1 MAPRSFFLL
10 LAVAGACVAPAF
22 AYDGRNVSGPAQQS
36 AAEIDD
42 IGVVAEAAPGEGAPA
57 DGKTA
62 LPPKAPSH
70 FRLNVGMNPRFTT
83 NAMLSESHSSADFIF
98 LPSIE
103 AGYKLP
109 MDHGFALDTV
119 ARLDSG
125 IYGRYTERTFIGYSL
140 QSTFEWR
147 PSPKAPRVFIGVEP
161 YRLDRFDGQGRI
173 TEAFALSAG
182 SDYGYAFNN
191 GNSLLF
197 VGYALTDHF
206 SDPKIDSR
214 VNHSVLVGYS
224 QLIAPKLIG
233 QAFYQYQHDNYQS
246 FDRDDDRH
254 TLGLS
259 LTYQIDRH
267 FFTTL
272 SASWA
277 TNDSTQRHASY
288 ESAGVGVS
296 LNYQY

>member
-10 LAVAGACVAPAF
+10 LAVAGVCVTPAF
-22 AYDGRNVSGPAQQS
+22 GYDGRTVSGPAHQS
-36 AAEIDD
+36 AAEVED
-42 IGVVAEAAPGEGAPA
+42 IGVVAEAAPGEAA
-57 DGKTA
+57 TTDGKAA
-62 LPPKAPSH
+62 LPPQAPSH
-70 FRLNVGMNPRFTT
+70 FRLNVGLNPRFTS
-83 NAMLSESHSSADFIF
+83 NAQLSGNHKSDDFLF

-109 MDHGFALDTV
+109 MDHGFEFDTV
-119 ARLDSG
+119 GHIDSG
-125 IYGRYTERTFIGYSL
+125 IYGRYTDRTFIGYSL
-140 QSTFEWR
+140 ENTFSWR
-147 PSPKAPRVFIGVEP
+147 PTPKAPRVFLGVEP

-182 SDYGYAFNN
+182 SDWGYAFNN

-197 VGYALTDHF
+197 IGYALTDNF

-214 VNHSVLVGYS
+214 VSNSVIVGYS
-224 QLIAPKLIG
+224 QLLAPKLIG
-233 QAFYQYQHDNYQS
+233 QVFYQYVHDNYQS
-246 FDRDDDRH
+246 FNRDDDRH
-254 TLGLS
+254 TVGLS

-272 SASWA
+272 AASFA
-277 TNDSTQRHASY
+277 DNDSTQNHASY
-288 ESAGVGVS
+288 QSAGVGIS